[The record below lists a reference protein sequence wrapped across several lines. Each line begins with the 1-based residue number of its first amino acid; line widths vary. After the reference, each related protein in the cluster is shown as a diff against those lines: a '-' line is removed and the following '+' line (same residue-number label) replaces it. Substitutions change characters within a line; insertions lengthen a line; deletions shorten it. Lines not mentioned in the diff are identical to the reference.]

1 MPVSSNTLFHFTNS
15 INNIDRILTN
25 DFIPHFSLEKI
36 IVGNFMF
43 EFAFPMVCF
52 CDIPLSQIKNHIE
65 RYGQYGIGL
74 SKEWGVNNK
83 LNPALYIE
91 RNSDLSSYLEEVV
104 KLIAGAPKKSE
115 EAVGA
120 PVLQLVKHLKQYESG
135 DFPEN
140 YRFYDEREWRYVPQI
155 KEIMDKGSFLKYR
168 HDNGR
173 TKRLDGVKLRFV
185 PDDITYLIINDES
198 EIEQMINKLRYI
210 KSSKYDDKTI
220 EKLISRIITVEQIME
235 DF

>member
-15 INNIDRILTN
+15 IQNIENILTN

-36 IVGNFMF
+36 FVGQFMF
-43 EFAFPMVCF
+43 EFAYPMVCF

-65 RYGQYGIGL
+65 QYGQYGIGL
-74 SKEWGVNNK
+74 SKEWGVKNK

-91 RNSDLSSYLEEVV
+91 RNSDLSSYLQEVV
-104 KLIAGAPKKSE
+104 KLIAGAPTRSE
-115 EAVGA
+115 DVVGA

-135 DFPEN
+135 DVPEN

-155 KEIMDKGSFLKYR
+155 KEVLDKGSFFKYKR
-168 HDNGR
+168 EKGHA
-173 TKRLDGVKLRFV
+173 KRLEGHKLGFI

-198 EIEQMINKLRYI
+198 EIIPMINKLRDI
-210 KSSKYDDKTI
+210 KSTKYDDITI
-220 EKLISRIITVEQIME
+220 EKLFSRIITVEQIRE